1 MRDPILVPGHRTALP
16 RLLDKDRVVVGDKI
30 IAIDGSGDG
39 QELGMTVEAQA
50 TRHGLAHARH
60 EKHDL
65 GGSLID
71 EGRLGHFDG
80 MAAAEG
86 GGPAP
91 GSTRGRIREKTGRAN
106 SWP

>member
-16 RLLDKDRVVVGDKI
+16 RLFDKDRVVVGDKI

-50 TRHGLAHARH
+50 IRAGVAGGHARH

-71 EGRLGHFDG
+71 EGRLGH
-80 MAAAEG
+80 
-86 GGPAP
+86 
-91 GSTRGRIREKTGRAN
+91 S
-106 SWP
+106 